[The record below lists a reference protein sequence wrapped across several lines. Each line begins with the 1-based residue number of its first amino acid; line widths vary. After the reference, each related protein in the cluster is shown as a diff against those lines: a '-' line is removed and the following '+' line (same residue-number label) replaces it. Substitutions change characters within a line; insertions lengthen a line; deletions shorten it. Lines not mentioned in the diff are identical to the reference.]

1 MSEDQRT
8 AQQWTVKV
16 DGTELKKLGSGESVE
31 IGRKP
36 LRPLADDGFARL
48 DIMDTNKSMSKRH
61 AIVSVDAQGNAS
73 VRDLKSTN
81 GSFVVADNGQLMR
94 LPADEDFKLPSTP
107 MTLQFGDVRVTFERD
122 SVSAMPESESTAS
135 APVSNL
141 FSYAVSDEA
150 SQEPDAADMSVDD
163 ILNLRAGEP
172 TALFNAR
179 NVANRVNL
187 MQRSERQS
195 FAPVRS
201 NEPDYGDLPSVS
213 LVQHNDVVDNAPRD
227 LFADAAA
234 EADAVAEQQAAEEGA
249 KKNAAEKE
257 KPAML
262 PESQLRTQ
270 VIAGND
276 VEHDTI
282 PVSKLFSA
290 RPSKP
295 IIVALPDT
303 SDMPEQQAEKTHEQ
317 RNEIAEQSGTN
328 PIQPEEAAQRADDER
343 FRPHNTEQPQIV
355 SEPTPDETS
364 VFKPAFEPGSVFD
377 RVAKGELAKQEQTI
391 EVDGLTSDDAK
402 RTDDFTVQFE
412 MARHPELLPFLA
424 MNPSLYDDLYAW
436 LGALG
441 NADIDAAL
449 SHNPG
454 YAEYRKAVGK

>member
-1 MSEDQRT
+1 MSSEQGATTR
-8 AQQWTVKV
+8 WVILV
-16 DGTELKKLGSGESVE
+16 DGTQLASVEPGTTVE

-36 LRPLADDGFARL
+36 LRPLPDDGKRRVEIL
-48 DIMDTNKSMSKRH
+48 DDSRSVSKRH
-61 AIVSVDAQGNAS
+61 AQLMVALDGRAFL
-73 VRDLKSTN
+73 RDLNSTN
-81 GSFVVADNGQLMR
+81 GTFVVRAGDELVR
-94 LPADEDFKLPSTP
+94 LQSGVDYPLQSDSVHV
-107 MTLQFGDVRVTFERD
+107 QFGDVPVDFTKFIEDDD
-122 SVSAMPESESTAS
+122 STKDD
-135 APVSNL
+135 APVVNL
-141 FSYAVSDEA
+141 FDYAVEGS
-150 SQEPDAADMSVDD
+150 SNEPEAADMSVDD

-262 PESQLRTQ
+262 PESQSRTQ

-295 IIVALPDT
+295 IIVALPDS
-303 SDMPEQQAEKTHEQ
+303 SDVPEQQAEKTHEQ

>member
-16 DGTELKKLGSGESVE
+16 DGNELKKLGSGESVE

-122 SVSAMPESESTAS
+122 SVSAMPESESTTS

-179 NVANRVNL
+179 NVVNRVNL

-213 LVQHNDVVDNAPRD
+213 LVQHNDV
-227 LFADAAA
+227 
-234 EADAVAEQQAAEEGA
+234 AEEGA

-262 PESQLRTQ
+262 PESQSRTQ
-270 VIAGND
+270 AIAGND

-295 IIVALPDT
+295 IIVALPDS

-412 MARHPELLPFLA
+412 MARHPELLPFVA